1 MSGHPFNESYIT
13 KAGGAVLIIG
23 IVSALS
29 LLTWLYGGKEIY
41 EAIYLSLSYLSP
53 IFLSIY
59 FYWFFRTLSFSFVR
73 RLAIITGAHVVSFG
87 VMYLVSTSVLRLE
100 WINIVIV
107 LPLYLIFS
115 ILIWVV
121 FELWYSILSCKRDF
135 CVENQPAPLISEVEK
150 RSVIDK
156 ISIKDGSNIVIVKLT
171 DLLFIQAYGDY
182 VLIHSDTG
190 KYIKEQ
196 TMKFYELNLPGE
208 FVRIHRSC
216 IVNAEKIARVEQ
228 YGKESYN
235 VYLKNGMC
243 LKASSSGYKL
253 LKERLLL

>member
-100 WINIVIV
+100 WINIIIV

-121 FELWYSILSCKRDF
+121 SELWYSLLSCKRDSY
-135 CVENQPAPLISEVEK
+135 VENQPAPLISEVEK

-182 VLIHSDTG
+182 VLIQSDTG

-235 VYLKNGMC
+235 VYLKNGMS

>member
-1 MSGHPFNESYIT
+1 MSGHPLNESYIT

-41 EAIYLSLSYLSP
+41 EAIYLALSYLSP
-53 IFLSIY
+53 LLLSIY
-59 FYWFFRTLSFSFVR
+59 FYWFFRSLSFSLVR
-73 RLAIITGAHVVSFG
+73 KLAIITVALVVSFG
-87 VMYLVSTSVLRLE
+87 VTYLVSTSVLRLE

-107 LPLYLIFS
+107 LPLYLIFG
-115 ILIWVV
+115 ILVWIVV
-121 FELWYSILSCKRDF
+121 DLWYSLLSCRRDTYI
-135 CVENQPAPLISEVEK
+135 ESQPAPIIAETEK
-150 RSVIDK
+150 RSLIDK
-156 ISIKDGSNIVIVKLT
+156 ISIKDGSNIVIVKLSEV
-171 DLLFIQAYGDY
+171 LFIQAYGDY

-235 VYLKNGMC
+235 VYLKNGMS